1 MYLAVRAM
9 LGLTVGREE
18 IGNSW
23 GVACR
28 CFDFKR
34 SERLQVAHQEKL
46 EILLQAEVGPETR
59 HS

>member
-1 MYLAVRAM
+1 MYLAVRAK

-18 IGNSW
+18 IGNRG
-23 GVACR
+23 GVACK

-34 SERLQVAHQEKL
+34 TERLQLVHQEKL